1 MADATIRV
9 ELAYAEADCQVL
21 LALDVPRGSTAR
33 EVVVASGL
41 QAQFPQLDLSESP
54 LGVFGK
60 LIADPQRRVL
70 EEGDRVEIYRALV
83 ADPKEVRKQR
93 AERARLR
100 EQGEFQ
106 T

>member
-9 ELAYAEADCQVL
+9 ELAYAEADRQVL

-100 EQGEFQ
+100 EQGESQ

>member
-1 MADATIRV
+1 MIRV
-9 ELAYAEADCQVL
+9 ELAYAEADRQVL
-21 LALDVPRGSTAR
+21 LALDVPRGSTVR
-33 EVVVASGL
+33 EVAVASGL

-54 LGVFGK
+54 LGIFGK

-70 EEGDRVEIYRALV
+70 EEGDRVEIYRALL

-100 EQGEFQ
+100 EQGESQ
-106 T
+106 A

>member
-9 ELAYAEADCQVL
+9 ELAYAEADRQVL
-21 LALDVPRGSTAR
+21 LALDVLRGSTAR

-54 LGVFGK
+54 LGIFGK

-100 EQGEFQ
+100 EQGESQ

>member
-9 ELAYAEADCQVL
+9 ELAYAEADRQVL
-21 LALDVPRGSTAR
+21 LALDVLRGSTAR

-54 LGVFGK
+54 LGIFGK

-70 EEGDRVEIYRALV
+70 EEGDRVEICRALV

-100 EQGEFQ
+100 EQGESQ

>member
-1 MADATIRV
+1 MADAMIRV
-9 ELAYAEADCQVL
+9 ELAYAEADRQVL
-21 LALDVPRGSTAR
+21 LALDVPRGSTVR
-33 EVVVASGL
+33 EVAVASGL

-54 LGVFGK
+54 LGIFGK

-70 EEGDRVEIYRALV
+70 EEGDRVEIYRALL

-100 EQGEFQ
+100 EQGESQ
-106 T
+106 A

>member
-9 ELAYAEADCQVL
+9 ELAYAEADRQVL
-21 LALDVPRGSTAR
+21 LALDVLRGSTAR

-54 LGVFGK
+54 LGIFGK

-83 ADPKEVRKQR
+83 ADPKEARKQR

-100 EQGEFQ
+100 EQGESQ